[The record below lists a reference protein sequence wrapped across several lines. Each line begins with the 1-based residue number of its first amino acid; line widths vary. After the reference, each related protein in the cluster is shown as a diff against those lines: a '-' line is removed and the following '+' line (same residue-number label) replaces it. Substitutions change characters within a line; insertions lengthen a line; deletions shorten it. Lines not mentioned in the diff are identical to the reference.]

1 MSTEPTYHTA
11 TSADGTE
18 IAYYVQGSGPAL
30 VITHGSIATSDQ
42 WLPATAELSRDFTCY
57 VFDRRGRARSGD
69 NSAYSIQ
76 NEVEDIRAVIEA
88 AGAGASLL
96 GHSYGALCTLA
107 YALQHQVEGALL
119 LFEPPLPVFGPV
131 AGTNLEDYRAAIAAG
146 DNTRALEIALVEIVG
161 LPAGAIPHVKQ
172 TPLWDSML
180 PLAPTW
186 TRELEQIDAL
196 GPDID
201 RYAALSGK
209 PTHIIGGTG
218 TTEFLLESVRRLSR
232 TVEGSTITELP
243 DLDHFAHLADPAGF
257 AGAVRQGMRTEVPS

>member
-1 MSTEPTYHTA
+1 MPTEPVYHTT

-69 NSAYSIQ
+69 NADYSVQ
-76 NEVEDIRAVIEA
+76 SEVEDIRAVMDA
-88 AGAGASLL
+88 AGPGASLL

-107 YALQHQVEGALL
+107 YALQHEVEGTLI
-119 LFEPPLPVFGPV
+119 LFEPPLPVFGQV
-131 AGTNLEDYRAAIAAG
+131 AGPKLEDYRAAISAG
-146 DNTRALEIALVEIVG
+146 DNARALEIALVEFVG
-161 LPAGAIPHVKQ
+161 LPAEALPHVKQ
-172 TPLWDSML
+172 TPLWDAIL

-186 TRELEQIDAL
+186 TRELNQIDAL

-201 RYAALSGK
+201 RYSVLSDK
-209 PTHIIGGTG
+209 PTHLIGGTG
-218 TTEFLLESVRRLSR
+218 TTAFLLESVRRLNR
-232 TVEGSTITELP
+232 TIGGSTITELP
-243 DLDHFAHLADPAGF
+243 DLDHFAHLADPVGF
-257 AGAVRQGMRTEVPS
+257 AGAVRQGLRAEAKN